1 MGIGGKLAEM
11 LRRAAAGHETEI
23 AEEIVR
29 MRGLHSKED
38 LAAYAK
44 QKGAAARDL
53 LRERGPELKEAL
65 RQGWEKLLAE
75 AKGGSDRDRG

>member
-1 MGIGGKLAEM
+1 MGIGTKLAEL

-23 AEEIVR
+23 AEEIAK
-29 MRGLHSKED
+29 MRGLRSKED

-44 QKGAAARDL
+44 DKGAAAREL

-65 RQGWEKLLAE
+65 RQGWERLLEE
-75 AKGGSDRDRG
+75 AKGGTRGKGG